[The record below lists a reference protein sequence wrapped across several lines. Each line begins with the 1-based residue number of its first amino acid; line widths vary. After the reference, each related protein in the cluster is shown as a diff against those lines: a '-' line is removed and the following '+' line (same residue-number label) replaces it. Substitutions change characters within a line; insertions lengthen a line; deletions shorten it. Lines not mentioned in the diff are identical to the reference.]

1 MKKSQEKLLELMV
14 DRVFAKHGVE
24 EEADISVKDR
34 KKLREVVDQLTEEAN
49 AFLENSRK
57 QVTEGNTGN
66 TEKKESR
73 SSVPTEPSPQTEPKR
88 KSRIIRRSKNDTRN
102 IKTYLP

>member
-1 MKKSQEKLLELMV
+1 MNKSQEKLLELMV

-57 QVTEGNTGN
+57 QVTEGNT
-66 TEKKESR
+66 EKKESR